1 MPIFVMLAKRILS
14 VPFGMTGLCLIQRR
28 RAIITMEHYMY
39 LTPPGLECSWMIGWR
54 NFREE
59 SRGSSR
65 EYSTVWAEKGTS
77 SIGLMIV
84 GILDTS
90 IGLCA
95 PLLLDYTGCPIEAV
109 E

>member
-1 MPIFVMLAKRILS
+1 MLIYAMPARRILL
-14 VPFGMTGLCLIQRR
+14 VPFGMTGVNLIEWR
-28 RAIITMEHYMY
+28 RATITMEPCMY
-39 LTPPGLECSWMIGWR
+39 LTPPGLGCSWTIGWR
-54 NFREE
+54 NFREKNL
-59 SRGSSR
+59 GSSR

-95 PLLLDYTGCPIEAV
+95 PLLLDYTGCPI
-109 E
+109 